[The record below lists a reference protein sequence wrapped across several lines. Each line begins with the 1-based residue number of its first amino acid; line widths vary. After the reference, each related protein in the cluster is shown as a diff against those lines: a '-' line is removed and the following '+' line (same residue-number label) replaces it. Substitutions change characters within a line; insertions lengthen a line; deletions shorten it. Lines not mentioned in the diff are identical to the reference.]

1 MGRRRKGRPLHG
13 WINLD
18 KPSGPTS
25 TQALSHVRR
34 AFDARKAGHAGT
46 LDPTA
51 DGVLPIAFGEA
62 TKTIPFVMDARKRYR
77 FTIRWGEKRDS
88 EDTAGVLI
96 DQNADRPAD
105 AAIAAALPRFIGAID
120 QVPPKFSAVKVD
132 GARAYDLARDG
143 EEFALAAKPVTIHSF
158 QMIDRPDDDH
168 AVFEAAT
175 GKGAY
180 VRALSRD
187 LSAALG
193 VLGCVS
199 ALRRLQVGVFCEKTA
214 ISLEKC
220 QDFADNPHAEE
231 VLLPV
236 HAALDDIPALAVTED
251 EATRLRN
258 GGAVSLLRMADSPT
272 LDALLDVG
280 RVGGVVRAMRDDLL
294 IALVAIVAGEARP
307 VRVMAYDQA

>member
-1 MGRRRKGRPLHG
+1 MGRRRKGRTLHG
-13 WINLD
+13 GINLD
-18 KPSGPTS
+18 RHSGPPT
-25 TQALSHVRR
+25 TQALSRVRR

-51 DGVLPIAFGEA
+51 DGILPIAFGEA

-77 FTIRWGEKRDS
+77 FTIRWGERRDS
-88 EDTAGVLI
+88 EDAAGSLI
-96 DQNADRPAD
+96 DQNAERPEA
-105 AAIAAALPRFIGAID
+105 AAIEAALPQFVGSIG

-132 GARAYDLARDG
+132 GARAYDLARGG
-143 EEFALAAKPVTIHSF
+143 EDFDLAAKRVTIHRF
-158 QMIDRPDDDH
+158 QMVARPDDDH
-168 AVFEAAT
+168 AVFETET

-180 VRALSRD
+180 VRGLSRD
-187 LSAALG
+187 LAAALG

-199 ALRRLQVGVFCEKTA
+199 ALRRLQVGAFCEKTA
-214 ISLEKC
+214 ISLEKIEN
-220 QDFADNPHAEE
+220 FADNPPAEE

-272 LDALLDVG
+272 LDDLLDAG
-280 RVGGVVRAMRDDLL
+280 RVGGVVRAMRGDLL
-294 IALVAIVAGEARP
+294 IALVAIAAGEARP
-307 VRVMAYDQA
+307 VRVMAYNQA